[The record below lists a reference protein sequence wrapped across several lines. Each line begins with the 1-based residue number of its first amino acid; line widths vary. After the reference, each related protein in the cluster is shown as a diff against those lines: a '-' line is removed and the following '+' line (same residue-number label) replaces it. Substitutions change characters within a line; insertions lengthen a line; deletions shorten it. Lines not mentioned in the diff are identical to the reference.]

1 MPLDPQARALLDQL
15 AVDAS
20 PPPPKP
26 LPASVPEPQIAKV
39 EDISIPGPGPD
50 LPARVYTPKDKGSLP
65 VTVFLHGGG
74 WVGGSIDSVDATCR
88 MLSDRSGSVVVSVGY
103 RLAPLTKFP
112 GPVDDCYAATLWA
125 EQNSVAL
132 GGDGSRLAIQGSS
145 AGGNLAAAVTLLA
158 RERGG
163 PRLVCQVLVYPVTD
177 QAMGTPTYVEFA
189 EGYRLTAA
197 AMRDNR
203 QNYLRDEK
211 DRMDPLAAPVQAPD
225 LSGLPPALVI
235 TSEFDILRHEGEA
248 YAQRLMDAGVP
259 TTLTRYEGMIHTF
272 FNPQVGF
279 DKSFE
284 AIDQAGAALRAA
296 FGS

>member
-1 MPLDPQARALLDQL
+1 MPLDPQASALLDQL
-15 AVDAS
+15 AADAT
-20 PPPPKP
+20 PPPPPLWPTRVPKP
-26 LPASVPEPQIAKV
+26 QLAKV
-39 EDISIPGPGPD
+39 EDLSIPGPGPD
-50 LPARVYTPKDKGSLP
+50 LPARVYTPTDTGPLP

-88 MLSDRSGSVVVSVGY
+88 MLSDRSGSIVVSVGY

-112 GPVDDCYAATLWA
+112 GPVEDCYAATLWA
-125 EQNSVAL
+125 AENSVAL

-163 PRLVCQVLVYPVTD
+163 PHLLYQVLVYPVTD
-177 QAMGTPTYVEFA
+177 QAMDSPTYIEFA
-189 EGYRLTAA
+189 EGYRLTRA
-197 AMRDNR
+197 AMQSNR
-203 QNYLRDEK
+203 SNYLRDEK
-211 DRMDPLAAPVQAPD
+211 DRMDPLAAPLRAPD

-235 TSEFDILRHEGEA
+235 TSEFDVLRHEGEA
-248 YAQRLMDAGVP
+248 YAQRLQEAGVP

-272 FNPQVGF
+272 FNPDVGF
-279 DKSFE
+279 NKSFE
-284 AIDQAGAALRAA
+284 AIEQAGATLRAT

>member
-15 AVDAS
+15 AADAT
-20 PPPPKP
+20 PPSPKP
-26 LPASVPEPQIAKV
+26 LPASVPEPQLAKV

-50 LPARVYTPKDKGSLP
+50 LPARVYTPTDKGPLP

-74 WVGGSIDSVDATCR
+74 WVAGSIDSVDATCR
-88 MLSDRSGSVVVSVGY
+88 MLSDRSGGIVVSVGY
-103 RLAPLTKFP
+103 RLAPHTRFP
-112 GPVDDCYAATLWA
+112 GPVEDCYAATLWA
-125 EQNSVAL
+125 EQNSIAL

-145 AGGNLAAAVTLLA
+145 AGGNLAAAVTMLA

-163 PRLVCQVLVYPVTD
+163 PRLLCQVLVYPVTD
-177 QAMGTPTYVEFA
+177 QAMDTHTYVEFA

-197 AMRDNR
+197 DMRDHR
-203 QNYLRDEK
+203 DDYLRDLK
-211 DRMDPLAAPVQAPD
+211 DREDPLAAPLRTPD
-225 LSGLPPALVI
+225 LAGLPPALVI

-284 AIDQAGAALRAA
+284 AINQAGAALRAA